1 MRDPRRYFAAA
12 VVPLICVLTVGP
24 GPGGRDAPDPE
35 ATGTAQT
42 RLLPT
47 AEADGPATPTRY
59 GDCGPDALPE
69 TGLQGQVP
77 IGDQTSGRSARGYRC
92 NLERIG
98 RSDIGLRGQNFQL
111 AWYEDCAY
119 VSTVGLQAYTGAIRT
134 PDPDLDGIAV
144 LDASDPRRPRL
155 TDVVRSDVAK
165 SSHEG
170 LEVNARRGLLVT
182 LLGGLVAPYIEI
194 YDVKDDCTK
203 PRFLGRYDAGIPI
216 FHGLR
221 VSDDGNTVYATDTF
235 AATGVGQMMHVVD
248 ITDPTRPTR
257 LLTWDP
263 LTEPRPNSYGSH
275 DLDASADGDRLYLG
289 TAGYGAFNGVI
300 VAGPPSGGDSPSLAI
315 LDVSEVRERRRRPD
329 IGVVSTLAL
338 PNFGHTVQRMRI
350 GGRPHLLVSGEAPI
364 GGPQKCPWAW
374 GHIVDI
380 SDEKAPR
387 RVSDLRLEVNAESA
401 CNRTG
406 LDGGAI
412 YSIHYVGVDDEDDTR
427 YVFYTYY
434 TGGLRVF
441 DVRDPTRPVE
451 VAYYNPPATP
461 GTTFPSVPGGLTPD
475 GASDVFDY
483 TTSNVRFRR
492 ETGEIWVVS
501 VNSGFQVLRLTGD
514 PARQRA
520 TVALRARR
528 AATAARTGRI
538 PARVTC
544 QRPCRG
550 TVELRVGG
558 RRSSRTEVLVP
569 DRGRASVDLR
579 VGAAARRLL
588 RRAPGRRVSAVL
600 VARDPL
606 TGEVQQRVRT
616 PRRALGR

>member
-1 MRDPRRYFAAA
+1 MRDGRRYFAAA

-24 GPGGRDAPDPE
+24 GPGGRDAPDPG
-35 ATGTAQT
+35 AAGTAQT

-47 AEADGPATPTRY
+47 AEADGPATPKRY
-59 GDCGPDALPE
+59 GDCGPGALPE

-119 VSTVGLQAYTGAIRT
+119 VSTVGLQAYTGAIGT

-170 LEVNARRGLLVT
+170 LEVNAKRGLLVT

-203 PRFLGRYDAGIPI
+203 PQLLGRYNAGIPI

-248 ITDPTRPTR
+248 ITDPRKPTR

-289 TAGYGAFNGVI
+289 TAGYGALNGVI

-315 LDVSEVRERRRRPD
+315 LDVSEVRERRPRPD
-329 IGVVSTLAL
+329 IGVVSTLTL

-350 GGRPHLLVSGEAPI
+350 GGKPHLLVSGEAPI

-387 RVSDLRLEVNAESA
+387 RVSDLRLEVNAQAA

-441 DVRDPTRPVE
+441 DVRDPERPVE

-475 GASDVFDY
+475 GASDVVDH
-483 TTSNVRFRR
+483 TTSNVRFRP

-501 VNSGFQVLRLTGD
+501 VNSGFQVLRFTGD

-520 TVALRARR
+520 TVALRPRR

-538 PARVTC
+538 RARVGC
-544 QRPCRG
+544 ERPCRG

-558 RRSSRTEVLVP
+558 RRSSRREVVVA
-569 DRGRASVDLR
+569 DRGRVSVDLR

-588 RRAPGRRVSAVL
+588 RRTPGRRVSAVL